1 MRIPG
6 GFALVN
12 GDGAA
17 GLRSLPAGKVKLV
30 YGSPPYPNAVRDYGV
45 WSSDTYLDFMAPFID
60 GAMSALSAD
69 GFLVLSL
76 KACRDPAQGKH
87 RRSTRSLVVERLA
100 CELVD
105 RWGLSCVDIEIW
117 VKQNPVPTGLR
128 CAALDAYEQVLWFSR
143 ASRWEVH
150 LDRIRQPYA
159 LSSLKTYQTTTYKP
173 RSNGLTYIRHDKTI
187 APNDRG
193 AMARNVVVG
202 PVASGRS
209 GHQAR
214 QPGYLAQR
222 YILACTDE
230 HDVVVDPW
238 AGSGTTGI
246 EALLYGRRFVGFETS
261 RESALGARERL
272 SEARRNR
279 GGATQ

>member
-1 MRIPG
+1 MQIPT
-6 GFALVN
+6 GFALLN
-12 GDGAA
+12 SDGAA
-17 GLRSLPAGKVKLV
+17 GLQSLPQGTVKLV

-45 WSSDTYLDFMAPFID
+45 WPSDMFVNFMAPFID
-60 GAMSALSAD
+60 GAISALSAD

-76 KACRDPAQGKH
+76 KACRDAAHGKYSC
-87 RRSTRSLVVERLA
+87 STRSLVVEHLA
-100 CELVD
+100 CLLVD
-105 RWGLSCVDIEIW
+105 RWGFNCVDIEIW

-128 CAALDAYEQVLWFSR
+128 CAALDAYEQILWFSK

-150 LDRIRQPYA
+150 LDRIRRPYA
-159 LSSLKTYQTTTYKP
+159 LSSLKTYQTATYKP
-173 RSNGLTYIRHDKTI
+173 RTNGLTYVRHDKTI

-193 AMARNVVVG
+193 AMAKNVLVG

-222 YILACTDE
+222 YILACTNE

-246 EALLYGRRFVGFETS
+246 EALLQGRRFVGFETS
-261 RESALGARERL
+261 RESALGARDRL
-272 SEARRNR
+272 SEAWRNM
-279 GGATQ
+279 GGTAL